1 MDISKDFK
9 SFQDQV
15 QDCLKKTTKTAGYIA
30 VEDLN
35 FHRSSNAAV
44 AKALDSQNDRLL
56 RLTNKLTKYVTSGS
70 DVRPPQLR
78 DQEDVEDNWRG
89 VVDVIDDL
97 LERTDACLDEFTG
110 VIKRLSPSRQ
120 TSTSEASPSRPTKFP
135 SMYGG
140 PSLNMAKPQLLFEKA
155 TDNMLDTPFK
165 PLLTSKPHAIVPQE
179 ESIGD
184 GEKE

>member
-97 LERTDACLDEFTG
+97 LERTDACLDE
-110 VIKRLSPSRQ
+110 
-120 TSTSEASPSRPTKFP
+120 
-135 SMYGG
+135 
-140 PSLNMAKPQLLFEKA
+140 
-155 TDNMLDTPFK
+155 
-165 PLLTSKPHAIVPQE
+165 
-179 ESIGD
+179 
-184 GEKE
+184 